1 MWAGA
6 KQIGHQFTTKIT
18 AEKLRMDWGKDRPTE
33 SDDIAMFLQGQGVP
47 AKVISDVFTQSE
59 LPVPEAITAAAAAV
73 PATPDAAATPA
84 DPGNPDTSAVT
95 KAKAATGIKPDVP
108 AGAPAGAGETATDAA
123 AGAPAGAGGTATD
136 AAAGATTIP
145 AGEKATTTTQVA
157 AVKKEIDQEIDDL
170 LRSLL
175 KLDNRAQPGYV
186 QYIRSRL
193 DQHFGKPKVASK
205 KRRNNNG
212 KTPPQVDTPVDT
224 SVKGVTE
231 SAPRYAAMAKSIPQA
246 ESRLTKRAKNAFNMF
261 ENFVEKTK
269 VETKPLTESNT
280 RPLIKRV
287 LTEQKAK
294 QSIKITKKAVVP
306 RNAVIDLWKRMPG

>member
-1 MWAGA
+1 M
-6 KQIGHQFTTKIT
+6 
-18 AEKLRMDWGKDRPTE
+18 
-33 SDDIAMFLQGQGVP
+33 
-47 AKVISDVFTQSE
+47 
-59 LPVPEAITAAAAAV
+59 
-73 PATPDAAATPA
+73 
-84 DPGNPDTSAVT
+84 
-95 KAKAATGIKPDVP
+95 
-108 AGAPAGAGETATDAA
+108 
-123 AGAPAGAGGTATD
+123 
-136 AAAGATTIP
+136 
-145 AGEKATTTTQVA
+145 
-157 AVKKEIDQEIDDL
+157 
-170 LRSLL
+170 RSLL